1 METQLAQAHF
11 NYKDLNH
18 KRGSDF
24 AAINV
29 GLSYGLGHSRPSRPD
44 LGDFEN
50 ITSALLADQD
60 IQRLASYQDGKCRRL
75 VEIFI
80 Y

>member
-1 METQLAQAHF
+1 METQLARAHF

-24 AAINV
+24 TTINV
-29 GLSYGLGHSRPSRPD
+29 GLSYRLGHSCPSRPD
-44 LGDFEN
+44 LGNFEN
-50 ITSALLADQD
+50 IASALLADQD
-60 IQRLASYQDGKCRRL
+60 IQRLASYQDGKCKRL

>member
-1 METQLAQAHF
+1 METQLAQAQF

-18 KRGSDF
+18 KRGRDF

-29 GLSYGLGHSRPSRPD
+29 DLSYGLGHSRPSWPD

-50 ITSALLADQD
+50 NSSALLADQD
-60 IQRLASYQDGKCRRL
+60 IQRLTSHQDGKCRQL
-75 VEIFI
+75 VKMFI